1 MMNTLVDGRFSAFVG
16 IDWADRKH
24 DVCVQGAGEETR
36 EFDRIAHQPQAIE
49 QWAHAMFER
58 FGGPIA
64 IALELSKGPLV
75 YALQKY
81 DFLVLFPINPVMLA
95 KYRQAFCAFTSR
107 GGSRS
112 SVAA

>member
-1 MMNTLVDGRFSAFVG
+1 MG

-49 QWAHAMFER
+49 QWAQTMLER

-81 DFLVLFPINPVMLA
+81 DFLVLFPINPVM
-95 KYRQAFCAFTSR
+95 QAQVPSGVCAFTGEGR
-107 GGSRS
+107 PHGC
-112 SVAA
+112 